1 MIIVAAE
8 VPAKRGEKYWA
19 TRCPNTGKPLLLA
32 SRDTPRMAYQGFP
45 CHHCQETHDVSL
57 PMIYETIS
65 DGTEERP

>member
-19 TRCPNTGKPLLLA
+19 TRCPNTGKILLLA
-32 SRDTPRMAYQGFP
+32 SRDTPRMAYQAFP

-57 PMIYETIS
+57 AMISETVS